1 MYRAPPLYILSGSC
15 SRDRLVIRDPRIF
28 PVWRVYLSRGL
39 PVLLVTFPA
48 RLFLLCFSS
57 KGESHVQLGVSDNC
71 IEKIVEKL
79 KFAEFSKET
88 VRDIVDKYY

>member
-1 MYRAPPLYILSGSC
+1 M
-15 SRDRLVIRDPRIF
+15 
-28 PVWRVYLSRGL
+28 
-39 PVLLVTFPA
+39 FPA

-71 IEKIVEKL
+71 IEKIVEKVM
-79 KFAEFSKET
+79 FAEFSKET